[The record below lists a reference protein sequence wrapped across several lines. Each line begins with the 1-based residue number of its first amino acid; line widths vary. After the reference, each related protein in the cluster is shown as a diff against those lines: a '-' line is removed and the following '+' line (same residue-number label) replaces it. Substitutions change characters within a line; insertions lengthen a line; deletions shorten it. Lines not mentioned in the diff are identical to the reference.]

1 MSESL
6 IYRLRKR
13 AEIRRQISTRKSVQE
28 GKADRIADL
37 LEEAAT
43 ALDFLQELA
52 DEECGYGDDC
62 PTFGSRHGKCVRC
75 KAREALNHG

>member
-1 MSESL
+1 MSEPL

-28 GKADRIADL
+28 GKPDRIADL

-43 ALDFLQELA
+43 ALEFIQELA
-52 DEECGYGDDC
+52 SEECSYGDNC
-62 PTFGSRHGKCVRC
+62 PTFGSRHGQCVRC
-75 KAREALNHG
+75 KAKRALNND